1 MLENMNTL
9 EKQVYRSYWHDGL
22 LDLFG
27 AVAVLAIAASWIV
40 DLPVFG
46 AMVPALLVPL
56 WGGLRQRVT
65 EPRLGLV
72 EFSDERERRNASRLS
87 AVVVLGIGAF
97 ALLLAL
103 YFARARFS
111 LPSADSLVAG
121 LPAMLLALLAI
132 ITAFLVATMRFLIYA
147 ALLATAGIVGAI
159 GGLDPG
165 YILFMAAVPMLVIA
179 LLVFI
184 RFLRNNPV
192 GGAPE

>member
-103 YFARARFS
+103 YFARTRFS